1 MTVVVAGA
9 EPRQTGTDDALEL
22 VASRIADGE
31 KLSQAVRAIA
41 DLLGVPRKELYE
53 AALAARKKEQ

>member
-1 MTVVVAGA
+1 MAFRLHHKRVRVV
-9 EPRQTGTDDALEL
+9 
-22 VASRIADGE
+22 
-31 KLSQAVRAIA
+31 A

>member
-1 MTVVVAGA
+1 MIQVRCRG
-9 EPRQTGTDDALEL
+9 L

-31 KLSQAVRAIA
+31 KLSRAVRAVA